1 MLVYESLSFPHS
13 FSDLTPQYFPHTPAL
28 PPLLLCQMT
37 DTSLVQWHHS
47 CEVDNIPESLW
58 EGRQQDVSY
67 TSGPVGH
74 TQAIKHSL
82 EMLLSSATA
91 I

>member
-1 MLVYESLSFPHS
+1 
-13 FSDLTPQYFPHTPAL
+13 
-28 PPLLLCQMT
+28 MT
-37 DTSLVQWHHS
+37 DTPLVQWHHS

-58 EGRQQDVSY
+58 EGRQKDG
-67 TSGPVGH
+67 TSPVGH

-82 EMLLSSATA
+82 GMLLSSATA